1 MDVLTP
7 ECGWPSNRSPAS
19 SELTPHRGL
28 SVGHGAD
35 RRRTVLGFVGDLM
48 LGRRVSSVIGAREP
62 ESFWGDV
69 LPFLDSCDAVIGN
82 LESPITTHDEPWRK
96 TWKAFHFRAV
106 PEATRLL
113 TAANVQLVN
122 LANNHIMDF
131 GERGVAQTKEFLSAA
146 GIACAGAGA
155 NMDEALT
162 PTLHEVSGLA
172 LGFIGLTDNMP
183 EWAAKGASGGV
194 NYIAIRD
201 DRATIAMVRLVAR
214 SLRNRGA
221 DCIVLSVHWGP
232 NLRTRPTRTFRR
244 FARRAIQEGVDIVH
258 GHSAHLI
265 QGVEF
270 HHAGLILYDT
280 GDFLN
285 DYWVFPGFRTD
296 RGALFVVELADGTPN
311 RVTAVPVSL
320 SPAQTNLARGKEFSA
335 IQNCL
340 ARRCRALA
348 SKPLLRPWGVEIAA
362 AAP

>member
-1 MDVLTP
+1 MKAL
-7 ECGWPSNRSPAS
+7 NPATNDAGRNS
-19 SELTPHRGL
+19 LGGAAATEHRRPG
-28 SVGHGAD
+28 
-35 RRRTVLGFVGDLM
+35 RTALGFVGDLM
-48 LGRRVSSVIGAREP
+48 LGRRVSSVTGAREP

-201 DRATIAMVRLVAR
+201 DRATIAIVRLLAR

-244 FARRAIQEGVDIVH
+244 FARRAIEEGVDIVH

-285 DYWVFPGFRTD
+285 DY
-296 RGALFVVELADGTPN
+296 
-311 RVTAVPVSL
+311 
-320 SPAQTNLARGKEFSA
+320 
-335 IQNCL
+335 
-340 ARRCRALA
+340 
-348 SKPLLRPWGVEIAA
+348 
-362 AAP
+362 